1 MPSEE
6 MVFTKRTIFPFL
18 IKVRPSLRDSAFSLR
33 FPVENFRMV
42 KFSTGKTLRKRRDGR
57 KRDSEG
63 ENCDRRSACAT
74 RKRTIREPL
83 FMPYPGMKPLSSP
96 AVVKALLLPLHC
108 ICGLFCPYPRPPVL
122 LLFRQPTILS
132 LPCNPPQNQ
141 HRRINCMKARAR
153 FLFPIPFPHLPQY
166 HVLPFSFHILEYFS
180 KHAEDRK
187 AAWNFKFSPDRQ

>member
-74 RKRTIREPL
+74 RKRTVQEPL
-83 FMPYPGMKPLSSP
+83 FMPYPGMRPLFSP
-96 AVVKALLLPLHC
+96 TVGKALLLPLHC
-108 ICGLFCPYPRPPVL
+108 MYGLSCPYSRPPVL
-122 LLFRQPTILS
+122 PALS
-132 LPCNPPQNQ
+132 LGETAYRNGRCGTDFSGYGGTFWKKNG
-141 HRRINCMKARAR
+141 RRAIIWLYNNKVV
-153 FLFPIPFPHLPQY
+153 FLQKI
-166 HVLPFSFHILEYFS
+166 IL
-180 KHAEDRK
+180 
-187 AAWNFKFSPDRQ
+187 WL

>member
-6 MVFTKRTIFPFL
+6 MVFMKRTIFPFL

-74 RKRTIREPL
+74 RKRTVREPL
-83 FMPYPGMKPLSSP
+83 FMPYPGMRPLSSP

-108 ICGLFCPYPRPPVL
+108 ICELACRNRRRDTNFSGYGGT
-122 LLFRQPTILS
+122 FRKI
-132 LPCNPPQNQ
+132 
-141 HRRINCMKARAR
+141 HRTFVHRTNNNRITVKRTWLKLKSR
-153 FLFPIPFPHLPQY
+153 IQ
-166 HVLPFSFHILEYFS
+166 
-180 KHAEDRK
+180 K
-187 AAWNFKFSPDRQ
+187 

>member
-96 AVVKALLLPLHC
+96 AVVKLSCSLC
-108 ICGLFCPYPRPPVL
+108 IAYAGCSACIHVSRYCL
-122 LLFRQPTILS
+122 
-132 LPCNPPQNQ
+132 
-141 HRRINCMKARAR
+141 
-153 FLFPIPFPHLPQY
+153 PFP
-166 HVLPFSFHILEYFS
+166 
-180 KHAEDRK
+180 
-187 AAWNFKFSPDRQ
+187 W

>member
-83 FMPYPGMKPLSSP
+83 FMPYPGMKPL
-96 AVVKALLLPLHC
+96 PLR
-108 ICGLFCPYPRPPVL
+108 L
-122 LLFRQPTILS
+122 
-132 LPCNPPQNQ
+132 
-141 HRRINCMKARAR
+141 
-153 FLFPIPFPHLPQY
+153 
-166 HVLPFSFHILEYFS
+166 
-180 KHAEDRK
+180 
-187 AAWNFKFSPDRQ
+187 W

>member
-6 MVFTKRTIFPFL
+6 MVFTKGTIFPL
-18 IKVRPSLRDSAFSLR
+18 PHQSSSAFSLR

-74 RKRTIREPL
+74 RKRTVREPL
-83 FMPYPGMKPLSSP
+83 FMPYPGMRPLSSP

-108 ICGLFCPYPRPPVL
+108 ICGLFRLYPRQPVL
-122 LLFRQPTILS
+122 PALS
-132 LPCNPPQNQ
+132 LVESTYKKCL
-141 HRRINCMKARAR
+141 R
-153 FLFPIPFPHLPQY
+153 
-166 HVLPFSFHILEYFS
+166 E
-180 KHAEDRK
+180 E
-187 AAWNFKFSPDRQ
+187 

>member
-1 MPSEE
+1 MRCHLRKWYLRKER
-6 MVFTKRTIFPFL
+6 FFPFL

-42 KFSTGKTLRKRRDGR
+42 KFSAGKTLRKRRDGR

-74 RKRTIREPL
+74 RKRTVREPL
-83 FMPYPGMKPLSSP
+83 FMPYPGMRPLSSP

-122 LLFRQPTILS
+122 PALS
-132 LPCNPPQNQ
+132 LGETAYRN
-141 HRRINCMKARAR
+141 RRRGTD
-153 FLFPIPFPHLPQY
+153 
-166 HVLPFSFHILEYFS
+166 FSGYGGTF
-180 KHAEDRK
+180 RK
-187 AAWNFKFSPDRQ
+187 KEWKTGYYLAV